1 MKLLGAILILIGIIL
16 SIVGAG
22 FILIDSKEE
31 KQNEAILDY
40 HAGPEAWQRHH
51 TGPPNNSGQPTI
63 DFDSIQISNKLSRE
77 ARAKLKSL
85 RSGDKWWFISG
96 GAAILLGAIFWAFG
110 YEFERLRKAKAD

>member
-22 FILIDSKEE
+22 FILIDSKWE
-31 KQNEAILDY
+31 KHHQATLDY
-40 HAGPEAWQRHH
+40 HSGPEAMQRLS
-51 TGPPNNSGQPTI
+51 GPPNNRGEPTI
-63 DFDSIQISNKLSRE
+63 DLDKLRRSNKTRRE
-77 ARAKLKSL
+77 ARAALKNL

-96 GAAILLGAIFWAFG
+96 GVAILLGGIFWAFG